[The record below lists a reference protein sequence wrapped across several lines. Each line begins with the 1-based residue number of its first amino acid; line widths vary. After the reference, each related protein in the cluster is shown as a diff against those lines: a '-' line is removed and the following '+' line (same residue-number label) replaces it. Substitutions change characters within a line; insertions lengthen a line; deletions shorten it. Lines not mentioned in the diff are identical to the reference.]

1 MKEVWESTFLRE
13 AIMLDHAVVTFTF
26 DEYITMKRIVLDE
39 DLQGAFDFMKIIAK
53 RLEPAITQ
61 QGGLKKTIDA

>member
-1 MKEVWESTFLRE
+1 
-13 AIMLDHAVVTFTF
+13 MLDHAVVTFTF
-26 DEYITMKRIVLDE
+26 DEYITMKRIVLDG
-39 DLQGAFDFMKIIAK
+39 DLQGALDFMKISAK